1 MDHKII
7 NACMKSS
14 QTMANAWNKRTIL
27 FSCYGAQISS
37 LFFFTNGPLSIPKTY
52 EGGSE
57 EWLDMLLVDF
67 GLPSTS
73 NIWSHSQDIKLP
85 LKESSLRSQS
95 QQCIWYSHVHVQWY
109 MYIRVLPK
117 FLILI
122 PLAVCGWSLKNKL
135 ESPQPMPSSACPMK
149 WQQFLAKFSK
159 PCSPVQCLVQK
170 VRQGMKNCEN
180 FTREGKKTWYYR
192 KAENFH
198 WIKISPKPAIL
209 TLTLQQYS
217 VDIFSPML

>member
-1 MDHKII
+1 
-7 NACMKSS
+7 
-14 QTMANAWNKRTIL
+14 
-27 FSCYGAQISS
+27 
-37 LFFFTNGPLSIPKTY
+37 
-52 EGGSE
+52 
-57 EWLDMLLVDF
+57 MLLVDF

-149 WQQFLAKFSK
+149 
-159 PCSPVQCLVQK
+159 
-170 VRQGMKNCEN
+170 
-180 FTREGKKTWYYR
+180 
-192 KAENFH
+192 
-198 WIKISPKPAIL
+198 
-209 TLTLQQYS
+209 
-217 VDIFSPML
+217 